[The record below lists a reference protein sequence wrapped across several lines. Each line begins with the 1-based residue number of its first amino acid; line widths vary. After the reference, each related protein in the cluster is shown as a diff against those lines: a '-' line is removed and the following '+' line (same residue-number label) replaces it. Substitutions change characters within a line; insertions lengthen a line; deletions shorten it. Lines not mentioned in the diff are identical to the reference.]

1 MSFSSS
7 LNWTTDASFASGR
20 YQSAADYVNGRLY
33 VIDGSGPTA
42 TSSIFIYNSTTKTWQ
57 TDTTI
62 DLVARFDVASAVD
75 ASGNIYIIDGS
86 NGSSALAEVTKFDPA
101 TNTVVQVASTGTAR
115 LGAAA
120 ATGADGKIY
129 LFGGAGNS
137 DEVYNPTTNSWSSI
151 AALPAAL
158 PALSF
163 KSAVAD
169 GTTIYVIGGTTNNQ
183 ANGASNAVYAYN
195 TQNNT
200 WSAALASMPTAVF
213 GATAGLVDGMIVVA
227 GGVNSSDVD
236 VATTQIY
243 DPTSNTWTTGP
254 SMTTA
259 EGLSGQGM
267 VSSGSQLFVAGGLT
281 DGATPSAIVQSA
293 AVTPATSQLFFRINQ
308 GNDVQLGDINS
319 NGTGLNTIYY
329 GGGDTSGKPQNI
341 GVFSGNETS
350 VAVDTAAGLVFSV
363 GIDSPSGAT
372 TLSASM
378 I

>member
-163 KSAVAD
+163 ESAVAD
-169 GTTIYVIGGTTNNQ
+169 GSTIYVIGGTTTGD
-183 ANGASNAVYAYN
+183 ASGASNKVYAYD
-195 TQNNT
+195 TLTNT
-200 WSAALASMPTAVF
+200 WSAPLASLPTAVF

-281 DGATPSAIVQSA
+281 DGATPSAIVQAAGPGDEPTLSSA
-293 AVTPATSQLFFRINQ
+293 STRQRRSARRYQL
-308 GNDVQLGDINS
+308 D
-319 NGTGLNTIYY
+319 GTGLNTIYY
-329 GGGDTSGKPQNI
+329 GGGDT
-341 GVFSGNETS
+341 
-350 VAVDTAAGLVFSV
+350 AANRKISAC
-363 GIDSPSGAT
+363 SAATRPPSQSIPRLGSSSASASMAPAGAS
-372 TLSASM
+372 TLSAS
-378 I
+378 II